1 MHIPLSRRSF
11 RWLLAAAL
19 AGAAGAMPGAP
30 VVDASLLDRR
40 PAEVSAPKPDYPPGF
55 RESGEKGMVILELL
69 VNPDGRVA
77 EALVTSSTDARL
89 STCAAAAALKWTF
102 SPPRKSGVPVY
113 ARIRVSMGF
122 GPGEFGSDDK
132 AGFTPPEVTFQARPE
147 YPFSLRLSGVKGEVL
162 AEFTVDPEGRVIQ
175 PEVIR
180 STHPDFEAPTIEA
193 LLQWRFRPGTRNG
206 HTVYVH
212 MEVPVIFQLEFG
224 SGPPGGREAWS
235 VPRTPSRKLPAELQY
250 DEPPRPVLIGA
261 PVYPFDLLL
270 AGVKGKAAVS
280 FAIDPAGRTR
290 QISVESAS
298 RPEFGAAAAAMV
310 AAWRFDPAM
319 KDGKPSWSVLRRE
332 QSFSRSGDDFPLS
345 DSALR
350 LLKDLGRSPCPILG
364 SVAGLDAP
372 LKGRYQPAPIV
383 PASVSEANLPE
394 EAEISFIV
402 DRAGR
407 AQLPRI
413 DRTTSEDFG
422 WAAATAVGR
431 WQFNAPTVKGRP
443 VDVRVTVPIDYRPRK
458 AENPPPPAAG
468 APAKG

>member
-11 RWLLAAAL
+11 RCLLAAIL
-19 AGAAGAMPGAP
+19 AGAEAAARGAP
-30 VVDASLLDRR
+30 VVDSSLLDHR

-55 RESGEKGMVILELL
+55 REAGEKGMVVLELL
-69 VNPDGRVA
+69 IDPEGRVA
-77 EALVTSSTDARL
+77 EAIVTSSTDARL

-102 SPPRKSGVPVY
+102 TPPRKAGVPVY
-113 ARIRVSMGF
+113 ARIREAMGF
-122 GPGEFGSDDK
+122 GPGEFGSNDK
-132 AGFTPPEVTFQARPE
+132 GGFTPPEVTFQARPE

-162 AEFTVDPEGRVIQ
+162 VGFTVDPEGRVIQ

-193 LLQWRFRPGTRNG
+193 ILQSKFRPGTRNG

-212 MEVPVIFQLEFG
+212 MEVPVIFQMESG
-224 SGPPGGREAWS
+224 RGPPGGREAWS
-235 VPRTPSRKLPAELQY
+235 VPRTPYRKLPAELQY

-270 AGVKGKAAVS
+270 EGVKGKAAVT

-290 QISVESAS
+290 QIAVESAS

-332 QSFSRSGDDFPLS
+332 ESFSRSSDDFPLS

-350 LLKDLGRSPCPILG
+350 LLRDLGRSPCPILG
-364 SVAGLDAP
+364 SVAALDAP
-372 LKGRYQPAPIV
+372 LKGRYQPGPVV
-383 PASVSEANLPE
+383 PATVSDAKLPAQ
-394 EAEISFIV
+394 AEISFIV

-407 AQLPRI
+407 AELPRI
-413 DRTTSEDFG
+413 DRTTNEDFG
-422 WAAATAVGR
+422 WAAATAVSR

-443 VDVRVTVPIDYRPRK
+443 VDVRVTVPIVYSPRK
-458 AENPPPPAAG
+458 AENAPPSAAG
-468 APAKG
+468 GPAGG